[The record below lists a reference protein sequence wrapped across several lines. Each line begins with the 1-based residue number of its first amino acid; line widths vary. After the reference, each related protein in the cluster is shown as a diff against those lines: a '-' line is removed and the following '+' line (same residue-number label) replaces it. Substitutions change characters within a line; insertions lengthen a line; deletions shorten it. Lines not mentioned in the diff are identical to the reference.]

1 MSSAGAAR
9 GQRGSRSG
17 PAGTRRSGPGEPS
30 GRGPQPPPSRP
41 HLREPSDA
49 EVAAGRP
56 RCCGP
61 ALAAAGPSGS
71 FCCCAALGTADR
83 CPGSAPSRASPGT
96 TNGNSGSFPGPAPS
110 RASPGMTNG
119 LRRERLSLTHVT
131 WQAARGAP
139 RAQTSPGNK
148 AGAGA
153 SALGRVGGGE
163 RTGPGTGRD
172 GSRREPD
179 PHSRRAER
187 GHSHAEPLFSAGGCL
202 GDTSCSSG
210 RCRRKPVAVVLKAN
224 PPLGSP

>member
-1 MSSAGAAR
+1 ML
-9 GQRGSRSG
+9 RS
-17 PAGTRRSGPGEPS
+17 
-30 GRGPQPPPSRP
+30 
-41 HLREPSDA
+41 
-49 EVAAGRP
+49 
-56 RCCGP
+56 C
-61 ALAAAGPSGS
+61 LAAAGPFGS

-83 CPGSAPSRASPGT
+83 RSGPAPSRASPGT
-96 TNGNSGSFPGPAPS
+96 TNGNSGSLPCPAPS
-110 RASPGMTNG
+110 RASLGMTNG

-139 RAQTSPGNK
+139 GAQTSPGNK

-172 GSRREPD
+172 GSLREPD
-179 PHSRRAER
+179 PDSRHAER

-202 GDTSCSSG
+202 GIPAARLTG

-224 PPLGSP
+224 PPLGSPRSLGLK